1 MSAIT
6 SNHIREPLD
15 EDELDEELE
24 ALQQEALDKK
34 MLESGTV
41 PVSDIRKLPSV
52 TNSDSTLLPT
62 PVHEHLA
69 QS

>member
-1 MSAIT
+1 LSEEIVQAIT
-6 SNHIREPLD
+6 SNHIGEALD

-41 PVSDIRKLPSV
+41 PVSVSPAVQRLPSV
-52 TNSDSTLLPT
+52 ANSDRMSHRL
-62 PVHEHLA
+62 
-69 QS
+69 